1 MISTP
6 ILSMHVEKKNWNDK
20 IANGNMEETERVL
33 PERWMMGEQTVRDD
47 NFCAWNDLKE
57 ELNEIT

>member
-33 PERWMMGEQTVRDD
+33 PERWMMGNRQSGMTISALEMTWKRS
-47 NFCAWNDLKE
+47 LMK
-57 ELNEIT
+57 